1 MLSIERKSLESLAA
15 LALFTFAFLGS
26 EFFFDRRMGTLLP
39 AEGVVGAQALILG
52 ASVVGFL
59 AFAALSK
66 LPRARAWVPFTE
78 TAGAIACL
86 IAVLMLDD
94 ATALQVAGCA
104 GFFFLGCA
112 GAEAH
117 WNMARAFEG
126 SPSLAKGA
134 GSAYAAGILLQFANN
149 QFIPTGAWEVAMLCA
164 GAAALGA
171 LLFFTRDDANAERHG
186 ENACTSE
193 NANTT
198 TSPSTTENVQ
208 PLNRALWSVALVAIL
223 ACLFSTLDG
232 VTTLSDA
239 QGSIAVDE
247 WPRLFLAA
255 SGLVAGIVFDIRERR
270 YMGFVM
276 FGVMLLSI
284 ISILAVEAGASPV
297 IGLIV
302 FFFSS
307 GFFVTFFTTMFLQL
321 APRMRTPQLWAGMGR
336 AANNVCA
343 FTISGA
349 SLALTQA
356 GVIAVMIASIVL
368 FMLASTAFIG
378 AGLFRLPP
386 TAREREVTEA
396 GLAAESAPS
405 AEELQAEF
413 IARYGLTPRET
424 DVLRAVACDERP
436 LKQIADD
443 LGISL
448 RMVQRHLTNI
458 YEKTDTQTRT
468 GLTKEFMG
476 K

>member
-59 AFAALSK
+59 AFATLSK
-66 LPRARAWVPFTE
+66 LPRAQAWVPFTE

-171 LLFFTRDDANAERHG
+171 LLFFTRDDAN
-186 ENACTSE
+186 
-193 NANTT
+193 TT
-198 TSPSTTENVQ
+198 TSLSTTENVQ

-356 GVIAVMIASIVL
+356 GVVAVMIASIVL

-378 AGLFRLPP
+378 AGLFRLPS
-386 TAREREVTEA
+386 TAREREVIEA

>member
-66 LPRARAWVPFTE
+66 LPRAQAWVPFTE

-223 ACLFSTLDG
+223 ACLFSTLDD

-255 SGLVAGIVFDIRERR
+255 SG
-270 YMGFVM
+270 
-276 FGVMLLSI
+276 GVRTIPWTSLS
-284 ISILAVEAGASPV
+284 G
-297 IGLIV
+297 
-302 FFFSS
+302 
-307 GFFVTFFTTMFLQL
+307 
-321 APRMRTPQLWAGMGR
+321 
-336 AANNVCA
+336 
-343 FTISGA
+343 
-349 SLALTQA
+349 
-356 GVIAVMIASIVL
+356 
-368 FMLASTAFIG
+368 
-378 AGLFRLPP
+378 
-386 TAREREVTEA
+386 
-396 GLAAESAPS
+396 
-405 AEELQAEF
+405 
-413 IARYGLTPRET
+413 
-424 DVLRAVACDERP
+424 
-436 LKQIADD
+436 
-443 LGISL
+443 
-448 RMVQRHLTNI
+448 
-458 YEKTDTQTRT
+458 
-468 GLTKEFMG
+468 
-476 K
+476 

>member
-66 LPRARAWVPFTE
+66 LPRAQAWVPFTE

-171 LLFFTRDDANAERHG
+171 L
-186 ENACTSE
+186 S
-193 NANTT
+193 
-198 TSPSTTENVQ
+198 SP
-208 PLNRALWSVALVAIL
+208 
-223 ACLFSTLDG
+223 
-232 VTTLSDA
+232 
-239 QGSIAVDE
+239 
-247 WPRLFLAA
+247 
-255 SGLVAGIVFDIRERR
+255 
-270 YMGFVM
+270 
-276 FGVMLLSI
+276 
-284 ISILAVEAGASPV
+284 
-297 IGLIV
+297 
-302 FFFSS
+302 
-307 GFFVTFFTTMFLQL
+307 
-321 APRMRTPQLWAGMGR
+321 
-336 AANNVCA
+336 
-343 FTISGA
+343 
-349 SLALTQA
+349 
-356 GVIAVMIASIVL
+356 
-368 FMLASTAFIG
+368 
-378 AGLFRLPP
+378 
-386 TAREREVTEA
+386 
-396 GLAAESAPS
+396 
-405 AEELQAEF
+405 
-413 IARYGLTPRET
+413 
-424 DVLRAVACDERP
+424 
-436 LKQIADD
+436 
-443 LGISL
+443 
-448 RMVQRHLTNI
+448 
-458 YEKTDTQTRT
+458 
-468 GLTKEFMG
+468 
-476 K
+476 

>member
-66 LPRARAWVPFTE
+66 LPRAQAWVPFTE

-149 QFIPTGAWEVAMLCA
+149 QFIPAGAWEVAMLCA

-208 PLNRALWSVALVAIL
+208 PLNRALWSVALIAIL

-321 APRMRTPQLWAGMGR
+321 ALRTPQLWAGMGR

-356 GVIAVMIASIVL
+356 GVVAVMIASIVL

-386 TAREREVTEA
+386 TARERKVIEA
-396 GLAAESAPS
+396 GLATENAPS

-458 YEKTDTQTRT
+458 YEKTGTQTRT

>member
-66 LPRARAWVPFTE
+66 LPRAQAWVPFTE
-78 TAGAIACL
+78 TAGAIVCL

-134 GSAYAAGILLQFANN
+134 GSAYAAGILSQFANN

-171 LLFFTRDDANAERHG
+171 LLFFTRDD
-186 ENACTSE
+186 
-193 NANTT
+193 ANTT

-270 YMGFVM
+270 YTGFVM

-356 GVIAVMIASIVL
+356 GVVAVMIASIVL

-386 TAREREVTEA
+386 TVREREVIEA

>member
-66 LPRARAWVPFTE
+66 LPRAQAWVPFTE

-134 GSAYAAGILLQFANN
+134 GFAYAAGILLQFANN

-255 SGLVAGIVFDIRERR
+255 SGLVAGIIFDIRERR

-356 GVIAVMIASIVL
+356 GVVAVMIVSIVL

-386 TAREREVTEA
+386 TAREREVIEA
-396 GLAAESAPS
+396 GLATESAPS

-424 DVLRAVACDERP
+424 DVLRAVTCDERP

>member
-66 LPRARAWVPFTE
+66 LPRAQAWVPFTE

-349 SLALTQA
+349 SLISCL
-356 GVIAVMIASIVL
+356 M
-368 FMLASTAFIG
+368 
-378 AGLFRLPP
+378 
-386 TAREREVTEA
+386 
-396 GLAAESAPS
+396 
-405 AEELQAEF
+405 
-413 IARYGLTPRET
+413 RY
-424 DVLRAVACDERP
+424 C
-436 LKQIADD
+436 
-443 LGISL
+443 
-448 RMVQRHLTNI
+448 
-458 YEKTDTQTRT
+458 
-468 GLTKEFMG
+468 
-476 K
+476 

>member
-66 LPRARAWVPFTE
+66 LPRAQAWVPFTE

-171 LLFFTRDDANAERHG
+171 LLFFTRDD
-186 ENACTSE
+186 
-193 NANTT
+193 ANTT

-356 GVIAVMIASIVL
+356 GVVAVMIASIVL

-378 AGLFRLPP
+378 AELFRLPP
-386 TAREREVTEA
+386 TVREREVIEA

-424 DVLRAVACDERP
+424 DVLRAVTCDERP
-436 LKQIADD
+436 LKQIADN

>member
-66 LPRARAWVPFTE
+66 LPRAQAWVPFTE

-171 LLFFTRDDANAERHG
+171 LLFFTRDD
-186 ENACTSE
+186 
-193 NANTT
+193 ANTT

-343 FTISGA
+343 FTISDA

-356 GVIAVMIASIVL
+356 GVVAVMIASIVL

-378 AGLFRLPP
+378 AGLFRLPS
-386 TAREREVTEA
+386 TAREREVIEA
-396 GLAAESAPS
+396 GLAAEGAPS

>member
-171 LLFFTRDDANAERHG
+171 LLFFTRDDTNAERHG

-193 NANTT
+193 TPTRRQVPAQRKMS
-198 TSPSTTENVQ
+198 SP
-208 PLNRALWSVALVAIL
+208 
-223 ACLFSTLDG
+223 
-232 VTTLSDA
+232 
-239 QGSIAVDE
+239 
-247 WPRLFLAA
+247 
-255 SGLVAGIVFDIRERR
+255 
-270 YMGFVM
+270 
-276 FGVMLLSI
+276 
-284 ISILAVEAGASPV
+284 
-297 IGLIV
+297 
-302 FFFSS
+302 
-307 GFFVTFFTTMFLQL
+307 
-321 APRMRTPQLWAGMGR
+321 
-336 AANNVCA
+336 
-343 FTISGA
+343 
-349 SLALTQA
+349 
-356 GVIAVMIASIVL
+356 
-368 FMLASTAFIG
+368 
-378 AGLFRLPP
+378 
-386 TAREREVTEA
+386 
-396 GLAAESAPS
+396 
-405 AEELQAEF
+405 
-413 IARYGLTPRET
+413 
-424 DVLRAVACDERP
+424 
-436 LKQIADD
+436 
-443 LGISL
+443 
-448 RMVQRHLTNI
+448 
-458 YEKTDTQTRT
+458 
-468 GLTKEFMG
+468 
-476 K
+476 

>member
-1 MLSIERKSLESLAA
+1 MLSIERKSLKSLAA

-26 EFFFDRRMGTLLP
+26 EFFFDRRMGALLP

-66 LPRARAWVPFTE
+66 LPRAQAWAPFAE
-78 TAGAIACL
+78 AAGAIACL
-86 IAVLMLDD
+86 IAVLTIDD
-94 ATALQVAGCA
+94 VTALQIAGCA

-117 WNMARAFEG
+117 WNMARTFEG
-126 SPSLAKGA
+126 SPTLAKGA
-134 GSAYAAGILLQFANN
+134 GAAYAAGILLQFANN
-149 QFIPTGAWEVAMLCA
+149 QFVPTGAWEVAMLCA

-171 LLFFTRDDANAERHG
+171 LLFFTRDDTNAERHG
-186 ENACTSE
+186 ENACTTK
-193 NANTT
+193 NA
-198 TSPSTTENVQ
+198 STTEDTQ
-208 PLNRALWSVALVAIL
+208 PLSRALWSVALVAIL

-276 FGVMLLSI
+276 LGVMLLSI

-302 FFFSS
+302 FYFSS

-321 APRMRTPQLWAGMGR
+321 APRMCTPQLWAGMGR

-349 SLALTQA
+349 SLALTQS
-356 GVIAVMIASIVL
+356 GVVAVMIASIAL
-368 FMLASTAFIG
+368 FMLASAAFIG
-378 AGLFRLPP
+378 AGLFRLPS
-386 TAREREVTEA
+386 TAREREVIEA
-396 GLAAESAPS
+396 GRAARSAPS
-405 AEELQAEF
+405 AEALRAEF
-413 IARYGLTPRET
+413 IARCGLTPRET
-424 DVLRAVACDERP
+424 DVLRAVACDERS

-443 LGISL
+443 LAISL
-448 RMVQRHLTNI
+448 RMVQRHLTNV
-458 YEKTDTQTRT
+458 YEKTDTQTRA

>member
-1 MLSIERKSLESLAA
+1 
-15 LALFTFAFLGS
+15 
-26 EFFFDRRMGTLLP
+26 
-39 AEGVVGAQALILG
+39 
-52 ASVVGFL
+52 
-59 AFAALSK
+59 
-66 LPRARAWVPFTE
+66 
-78 TAGAIACL
+78 
-86 IAVLMLDD
+86 
-94 ATALQVAGCA
+94 
-104 GFFFLGCA
+104 
-112 GAEAH
+112 
-117 WNMARAFEG
+117 
-126 SPSLAKGA
+126 
-134 GSAYAAGILLQFANN
+134 
-149 QFIPTGAWEVAMLCA
+149 MLCA

-171 LLFFTRDDANAERHG
+171 LLFFRRDDANAERHG

-198 TSPSTTENVQ
+198 TSPSNNGKCPALE
-208 PLNRALWSVALVAIL
+208 PRALVGCLVCDSGL
-223 ACLFSTLDG
+223 PFSTLDG

-356 GVIAVMIASIVL
+356 GVVAVMIASIVL

-386 TAREREVTEA
+386 TVREREVIEA

-405 AEELQAEF
+405 TEELQAEF
-413 IARYGLTPRET
+413 IAPIRPHTTR
-424 DVLRAVACDERP
+424 DRRARAVACDERP

>member
-94 ATALQVAGCA
+94 ATALQVVGCA

-171 LLFFTRDDANAERHG
+171 LLFFTRDDAKPTPNAKGKTLARRKTPTRRQVP
-186 ENACTSE
+186 AQRKMS
-193 NANTT
+193 
-198 TSPSTTENVQ
+198 SP
-208 PLNRALWSVALVAIL
+208 
-223 ACLFSTLDG
+223 
-232 VTTLSDA
+232 
-239 QGSIAVDE
+239 
-247 WPRLFLAA
+247 
-255 SGLVAGIVFDIRERR
+255 
-270 YMGFVM
+270 
-276 FGVMLLSI
+276 
-284 ISILAVEAGASPV
+284 
-297 IGLIV
+297 
-302 FFFSS
+302 
-307 GFFVTFFTTMFLQL
+307 
-321 APRMRTPQLWAGMGR
+321 
-336 AANNVCA
+336 
-343 FTISGA
+343 
-349 SLALTQA
+349 
-356 GVIAVMIASIVL
+356 
-368 FMLASTAFIG
+368 
-378 AGLFRLPP
+378 
-386 TAREREVTEA
+386 
-396 GLAAESAPS
+396 
-405 AEELQAEF
+405 
-413 IARYGLTPRET
+413 
-424 DVLRAVACDERP
+424 
-436 LKQIADD
+436 
-443 LGISL
+443 
-448 RMVQRHLTNI
+448 
-458 YEKTDTQTRT
+458 
-468 GLTKEFMG
+468 
-476 K
+476 